1 MTITEFPHRSAEARL
16 EGPGLRGDRDV
27 AVFTLTNRERQALI
41 RVLYVIKD
49 NWSLDETEDLLLV
62 RLESTLPW

>member
-1 MTITEFPHRSAEARL
+1 MTITEFPHRSAEARP
-16 EGPGLRGDRDV
+16 ETPGLRGNSE
-27 AVFTLTNRERQALI
+27 ALFTLTSREREALI